1 MVKQTAKQHYEK
13 YNALA
18 AELGVTLKHL
28 AESTFL
34 GYTVGQLR
42 VAFSQDPYLNNI
54 PLRTWDNMAYAFL
67 ATGGRGFQSK
77 ATPGRSLSLGEVV
90 CLYKHLVIYDLI
102 GATPDFE
109 K

>member
-1 MVKQTAKQHYEK
+1 MIKQTAKQHYEK

-67 ATGGRGFQSK
+67 ATGGRG
-77 ATPGRSLSLGEVV
+77 LSLGEVV

-109 K
+109 KQEA